1 MRRILRTLFWGAI
14 VFAGAWFV
22 AHLPGRISIDAGPY
36 TVDTS
41 NSLALAAL
49 LLLFIVLYVLV
60 RLVMLILYVPRAGS
74 LWRGG
79 RRRRAGDVAVTRAL
93 VALAAGEKADARREA
108 ARARALLGDTPQTLL
123 LAAEAGRLSGRDDE
137 ATAALHALAT
147 RQDSAFLGL
156 RGLLANAI
164 SQQKWSEAAALAR
177 QAEAAHPG
185 AAWLRHE
192 RGQLAIRSGDWAEAL
207 TLAGPLGTGLLGTD
221 PPGAGP
227 AGPTGASTVAALA
240 VGAALAEAN
249 PDRAER
255 LTRQALKADPSFTP
269 AVLAR
274 AGQLR
279 AGGREKN
286 ALAVLA
292 DGWKRAPHPDIA
304 ALALAPV
311 TDKLARAQAAQ
322 QLTSGLPDHP
332 ETHLLLART
341 ALDAG
346 VVGEAR
352 RHLEAAQKTGL
363 NQRRA
368 WLLRAEL
375 EEEDRGDTEA
385 GRLAQRDAL
394 RRAAVAEPD
403 PQWRCSVC
411 QTPQAAWRPACPV
424 CLTPGSLTWGPGRPM
439 ADSVVTPAVGT
450 GSGDS
455 GAGTQVITQ
464 AA

>member
-1 MRRILRTLFWGAI
+1 MRRILRTLFWGVL
-14 VFAGAWFV
+14 VFAAAWLV
-22 AHLPGRISIDAGPY
+22 ASLPGRISIIDAGPY
-36 TVDTS
+36 TVETS
-41 NSLALAAL
+41 DSLALATL
-49 LLLFIVLYVLV
+49 LLVFIVLYALV
-60 RLVMLILYVPRAGS
+60 RLMMLILFVPRAGS

-79 RRRRAGDVAVTRAL
+79 RRRRAGDLAVTRAL

-108 ARARALLGDTPQTLL
+108 SRARALLGDTPQTLL
-123 LAAEAGRLSGRDDE
+123 LAAEAGRLAGRDDE
-137 ATAALHALAT
+137 ATAALRALAA
-147 RQDSAFLGL
+147 RKDSAFLGL

-164 SQQKWSEAAALAR
+164 TRQKWSEAAAFAR

-192 RGQLAIRSGDWAEAL
+192 RAQLAIRSGDWAEAL
-207 TLAGPLGTGLLGTD
+207 TLAGPGGAGLAGVG
-221 PPGAGP
+221 PGGAGP
-227 AGPTGASTVAALA
+227 ASPAAASPVAALA

-255 LTRQALKADPSFTP
+255 LARQALKADPSFTP

-274 AGQLR
+274 AAQLR
-279 AGGREKN
+279 ARGREKN
-286 ALAVLA
+286 AQAVLA
-292 DGWKRAPHPDIA
+292 DGWKRAPHPEIA

-311 TDKLARAQAAQ
+311 TDKLARAKAAQ
-322 QLTSGLPDHP
+322 QLTAGLPDHP

-352 RHLEAAQKTGL
+352 RHLEAVKTSGL

-368 WLLRAEL
+368 WLLHAEL

-394 RRAAVAEPD
+394 RRAAAADPD
-403 PQWRCSVC
+403 PEWRCATC
-411 QTPQAAWRPACPV
+411 HTPQPVWRAACPV
-424 CLTPGSLTWGPGRPM
+424 CLTPGSLTWGSAGG
-439 ADSVVTPAVGT
+439 PAGGAGLEHGGT
-450 GSGDS
+450 G
-455 GAGTQVITQ
+455 TRVITR

>member
-1 MRRILRTLFWGAI
+1 MRRILRTLFWAAI
-14 VFAGAWFV
+14 VFACAWFV
-22 AHLPGRISIDAGPY
+22 ASFPGRISFDVGPY
-36 TVDTS
+36 NIETRDSVAFT
-41 NSLALAAL
+41 AL
-49 LLLFIVLYVLV
+49 LLLFLALYLLV
-60 RLVMLILYVPRAGS
+60 RLVMLILHIPRTGS

-79 RRRRAGDVAVTRAL
+79 RRRRAGDLAVTRAL

-108 ARARALLGDTPQTLL
+108 SRARALLGDTPQTLL
-123 LAAEAGRLSGRDDE
+123 LSAEAGRLAGRDDE
-137 ATAALHALAT
+137 ATAALHALAS
-147 RQDSAFLGL
+147 REDSAFLGL

-164 SQQKWSEAAALAR
+164 TQHQWSEAAALAR
-177 QAEAAHPG
+177 RAEAAHPG

-192 RGQLAIRSGDWAEAL
+192 RAQLAIRSGDWAEAL
-207 TLAGPLGTGLLGTD
+207 QLV
-221 PPGAGP
+221 PPVAP
-227 AGPTGASTVAALA
+227 AGVSPVPALA

-279 AGGREKN
+279 ARGREKN
-286 ALAVLA
+286 AQSVLA
-292 DGWKRAPHPDIA
+292 DGWKRAPHPEIA
-304 ALALAPV
+304 AMALAPV
-311 TDKLARAQAAQ
+311 TDKLARAKAAQ
-322 QLTSGLPDHP
+322 QLTAGSPDHP

-352 RHLEAAQKTGL
+352 RHLEAVQSSGV

-394 RRAAVAEPD
+394 RRAAVADPD
-403 PQWRCSVC
+403 PEWRCSVC
-411 QTPQAAWRPACPV
+411 HTPQAAWRAACPV
-424 CLTPGSLTWGPGRPM
+424 CLTPGSLVWGAAGGGQGV
-439 ADSVVTPAVGT
+439 AGIPA
-450 GSGDS
+450 
-455 GAGTQVITQ
+455 ITQ

>member
-1 MRRILRTLFWGAI
+1 M
-14 VFAGAWFV
+14 
-22 AHLPGRISIDAGPY
+22 
-36 TVDTS
+36 
-41 NSLALAAL
+41 
-49 LLLFIVLYVLV
+49 
-60 RLVMLILYVPRAGS
+60 
-74 LWRGG
+74 
-79 RRRRAGDVAVTRAL
+79 
-93 VALAAGEKADARREA
+93 ALAAGEKTDARREA
-108 ARARALLGDTPQTLL
+108 SRARALLGDTPQTLL
-123 LAAEAGRLSGRDDE
+123 LAAEAGRLAGRDDE
-137 ATAALHALAT
+137 ATAAFHALAN
-147 RQDSAFLGL
+147 RRDSAFLGL

-164 SQQKWSEAAALAR
+164 TQRKWTEAAALAR

-192 RGQLAIRSGDWAEAL
+192 RAQLAIRSSNWAEAL
-207 TLAGPLGTGLLGTD
+207 ALAGP
-221 PPGAGP
+221 PGP
-227 AGPTGASTVAALA
+227 ASSSPVPALA

-255 LTRQALKADPSFTP
+255 LARQALKADPSFTP

-279 AGGREKN
+279 AQGREKN

-304 ALALAPV
+304 AMALAPV
-311 TDKLARAQAAQ
+311 TDKLARAKAARD
-322 QLTSGLPDHP
+322 LTAGLPDHP
-332 ETHLLLART
+332 ESRLLLART

-352 RHLEAAQKTGL
+352 RHLEAARNAGV

-368 WLLRAEL
+368 WLMLAEL

-394 RRAAVAEPD
+394 RRAAAADRD
-403 PQWRCSVC
+403 PEWRCSEC
-411 QTPQAAWRPACPV
+411 HTPQTTWRAACPV
-424 CLTPGSLTWGPGRPM
+424 CLTPGGLVWS
-439 ADSVVTPAVGT
+439 AAVDAAAHG
-450 GSGDS
+450 
-455 GAGTQVITQ
+455 GAGTQIITQ